1 MAARRLVPLFRKSP
15 PVLTQIFSIVAPVF
29 ACAGIGYGWARSG
42 RSFDTDMV
50 TTMMVYVATP
60 CLVFSAL
67 ANADLTPAAF
77 FATVG
82 YAALSLVVFGVIG
95 FAVLKAFRVPVRGF
109 LAPLIFANA
118 GNMGL
123 PLCLLAFGKEGLA
136 LAISYFTVCALAQFT
151 FGPALAAGTVSLRE
165 AVRNP
170 LLYAVMAALAFMIP
184 GAKPP
189 AWLFNVTHLIG
200 GMAIPLMLVT
210 LGVSLGRLKMAGA
223 GRGAAL
229 SALRLGMGFSA
240 GWAIAQLF
248 GLDGALRG
256 VIILEGAM
264 PVAVFNYLF
273 AQRYG
278 AYPEEVAGMV
288 MMSTAMSM
296 VTLPLLIWFVL

>member
-1 MAARRLVPLFRKSP
+1 M
-15 PVLTQIFSIVAPVF
+15 LTQIFSIVAPVF

-42 RSFDTDMV
+42 RTYDTEMV
-50 TTMMVYVATP
+50 TTMMVYIATP

-82 YAALSLVVFGVIG
+82 YAALSLVVFAVVG
-95 FAVLKAFRVPVRGF
+95 FAVLKVFRTPIRGF

-123 PLCLLAFGKEGLA
+123 PLCLLAFGQEGLA

-151 FGPALAAGTVSLRE
+151 FGPALAAGSVSLRE
-165 AVRNP
+165 AARNP
-170 LLYAVMAALAFMIP
+170 LLYTVVAALAFLIP
-184 GAKPP
+184 GVKPP
-189 AWLFNVTHLIG
+189 AWLFNITHLIG
-200 GMAIPLMLVT
+200 GMAIPLMLIT
-210 LGVSLGRLKMAGA
+210 LGVSLGRLKVSGI

-229 SALRLGMGFSA
+229 SLLRLGMGFLG
-240 GWAIAQLF
+240 GWAIAEIF
-248 GLDGALRG
+248 GLEGALRG

-288 MMSTAMSM
+288 MMSTTLSM
-296 VTLPLLIWFVL
+296 VTLPMLIWFVL